1 MLKKIQKTIFY
12 KKKDTGFIYLF
23 ETELIGTGLLII
35 LFIIVLLLDPFIILK
50 LFTELS
56 TDRMGNLEFFWSVVV
71 LKYLD
76 WIILLPGV

>member
-56 TDRMGNLEFFWSVVV
+56 TDRMGNLEFF
-71 LKYLD
+71 
-76 WIILLPGV
+76 